1 MHVYLGSL
9 GRAKKGDHMVQ
20 TDSGEPGGDDWGW
33 HLITIA
39 GVCLLALAVFL
50 MYRGEHHPSQ
60 LRGHPQNHSINE
72 AQASTG
78 PCPGQG
84 EPACREIRREK
95 PARAVGDPQ

>member
-50 MYRGEHHPSQ
+50 MYRGETS
-60 LRGHPQNHSINE
+60 S
-72 AQASTG
+72 
-78 PCPGQG
+78 
-84 EPACREIRREK
+84 EPTQRP
-95 PARAVGDPQ
+95 PAESLDQ